1 MPLFLC
7 PRRAWYLSV
16 LQDSPATT
24 CLARADENGLCN
36 AHENMGIASLLPPH
50 SGLALALVLFPGA
63 RALPRQGSSSVVDA
77 GAHSVRRWTPPNPTQ
92 GCSQWLWFA
101 GLHEGRNAGG
111 CTTHGTGSGYYAQY
125 SAALASAQHYAGTV
139 LVPVLLL
146 GRFGLANSSQLSP
159 FGRWATS
166 KGVVVFPVARLD
178 FQEDLVRTLSHLKKG
193 NDHLMGPFLSP
204 SHREHHAGSPRA
216 VILAST

>member
-1 MPLFLC
+1 MPKESVVPFCVAGLSC
-7 PRRAWYLSV
+7 NNVSRPSRRERTVQRSRKHGDSVAPASTQWPRPCTRPL
-16 LQDSPATT
+16 
-24 CLARADENGLCN
+24 
-36 AHENMGIASLLPPH
+36 
-50 SGLALALVLFPGA
+50 PGA

>member
-1 MPLFLC
+1 MIAIPLGLFLMPKVSGGTFLC
-7 PRRAWYLSV
+7 CRTF
-16 LQDSPATT
+16 LQHRV
-24 CLARADENGLCN
+24 LARADEEDCN

-77 GAHSVRRWTPPNPTQ
+77 GAHTVRRWTPPNPTQ

-178 FQEDLVRTLSHLKKG
+178 LFRRTLCALY
-193 NDHLMGPFLSP
+193 LI
-204 SHREHHAGSPRA
+204 RETITLWGRFYAFTS
-216 VILAST
+216 